1 MSTARIRRARRLLAF
16 ETTRVAERERELA
29 IARRALVE
37 VEGLLAAAV
46 TEADTAG
53 TRWQED
59 ETSSEQLAWASAR
72 RISLDIRVGRARKAV
87 SEALAEVARRAQAAV
102 AARMAE
108 RRFEILIEGFEA
120 TDDAKARK
128 VERKAA
134 DEHASRK
141 GGAP

>member
-1 MSTARIRRARRLLAF
+1 VSTARIRRARRLLAF

-29 IARRALVE
+29 TARRALAE
-37 VEGLLAAAV
+37 VEGVLAAAV
-46 TEADTAG
+46 TEAEAAG
-53 TRWQED
+53 ARWQED

-72 RISLDIRVGRARKAV
+72 RVCLDIRVARARTSV
-87 SEALAEVARRAQAAV
+87 SEALAEVTRRGQAAV
-102 AARMAE
+102 LARMAE

-128 VERKAA
+128 AERKAA

-141 GGAP
+141 GGVP